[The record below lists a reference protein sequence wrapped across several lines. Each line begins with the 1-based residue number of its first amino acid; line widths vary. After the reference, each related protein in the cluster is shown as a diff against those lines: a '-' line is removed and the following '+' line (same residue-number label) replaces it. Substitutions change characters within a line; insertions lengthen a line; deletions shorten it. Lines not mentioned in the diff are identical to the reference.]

1 MENGIPEFFR
11 AWLSG
16 PARQY
21 RLSDAALYSPSEMA
35 TASRDCVNPYLMS
48 EDDVKVKFG
57 GYLEQ
62 RLLGLSSN
70 LTVHT
75 ELHLWSTSGKG

>member
-35 TASRDCVNPYLMS
+35 TASRDCVNPYLC
-48 EDDVKVKFG
+48 
-57 GYLEQ
+57 Q
-62 RLLGLSSN
+62 R
-70 LTVHT
+70 TT
-75 ELHLWSTSGKG
+75 